1 MPLFPTRALPLK
13 LCHATLLALQT
24 HRNFPPSDLAGRKL
38 PVRRQQAA
46 HSLRV
51 GGHPGLRLCWLWL
64 ELGSG
69 KLRVREDRLECCSSE
84 FENHNNGSTSKCTVR
99 VLGEERES
107 ERHFYHAPT
116 SLIAANKRDYLPD
129 ACFYRGTESGRL
141 QTRNQTS
148 TSGERPLLPPWRFS

>member
-1 MPLFPTRALPLK
+1 MFLYIVT
-13 LCHATLLALQT
+13 
-24 HRNFPPSDLAGRKL
+24 
-38 PVRRQQAA
+38 
-46 HSLRV
+46 
-51 GGHPGLRLCWLWL
+51 
-64 ELGSG
+64 GSG
-69 KLRVREDRLECCSSE
+69 GQETDFNGTVIHQWAITSIRL
-84 FENHNNGSTSKCTVR
+84 HNNGSTSKCTVR

-129 ACFYRGTESGRL
+129 ACFYRGTESGPL

>member
-1 MPLFPTRALPLK
+1 MPPASASRPVYLAPHRKPCFRPSAEHPL
-13 LCHATLLALQT
+13 L
-24 HRNFPPSDLAGRKL
+24 
-38 PVRRQQAA
+38 VRRQQAA

-116 SLIAANKRDYLPD
+116 SLIAANKRDYPPD

-148 TSGERPLLPPWRFS
+148 TSGERPLLPPWRF